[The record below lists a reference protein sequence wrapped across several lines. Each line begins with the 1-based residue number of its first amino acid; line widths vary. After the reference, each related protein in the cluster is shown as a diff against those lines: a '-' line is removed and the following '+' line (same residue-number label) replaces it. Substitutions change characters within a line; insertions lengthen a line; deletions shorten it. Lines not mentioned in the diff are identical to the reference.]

1 MITKHSVITA
11 QDILPSVGDG
21 IYDCSDSLFSDLG
34 LNIEYIYEIRVGVK
48 VLNIN
53 EIVINKAGK
62 QIIINNNNLFNFN
75 CMTLILKIKWR
86 KIMAILPFI
95 YGEVTLASITTSTNA
110 VQKANGILNVFTLPA
125 AAITA
130 APVDFTNFDMCAE
143 INGVTFN
150 AVSSL
155 TGANPWDKV
164 FTVSNTATG
173 TVTLTFN
180 YPPCQVIASVA
191 FPNPYGQLEAV
202 VDTSAP
208 NTPLVSNVIVTYN
221 GIG

>member
-11 QDILPSVGDG
+11 QDILPRVGDG

-62 QIIINNNNLFNFN
+62 QIIVNNNYFNFN
-75 CMTLILKIKWR
+75 YMTLILKIKWR

-95 YGEVTLASITTSTNA
+95 YGAVTLSSITTSTNA
-110 VQKANGILNVFTLPA
+110 VQKANGILNVFTLPVNTV
-125 AAITA
+125 TA
-130 APVDFTNFDMCAE
+130 PPVDFTNFDMCAE

-155 TGANPWDKV
+155 TVANPWDKV
-164 FTVSNTATG
+164 FTVSNASG
-173 TVTLTFN
+173 AITLTFN
-180 YPPCQVIASVA
+180 YPPCQVIGSVA

-208 NTPLVSNVIVTYN
+208 NTPLVSNVVVTYN